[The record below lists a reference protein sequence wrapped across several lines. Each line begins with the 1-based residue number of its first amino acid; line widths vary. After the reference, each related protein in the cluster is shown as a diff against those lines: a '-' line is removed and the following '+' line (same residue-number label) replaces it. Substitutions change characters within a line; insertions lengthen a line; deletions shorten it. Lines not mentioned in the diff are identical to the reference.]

1 MLCSNLVIIQAL
13 ADKNNKALQAQ
24 LQQNNKRL
32 AEGSLE
38 LNDADS
44 ANRKSMAENS
54 ELLRQLD
61 EVEGEQKNHSC
72 KGFDHSFFWMKFHAA
87 SF

>member
-61 EVEGEQKNHSC
+61 EVEGEKKIFPAKDSTTVFS
-72 KGFDHSFFWMKFHAA
+72 G
-87 SF
+87 

>member
-38 LNDADS
+38 LSDADS

-61 EVEGEQKNHSC
+61 EVEGEKKIFPAKVSTTVFS
-72 KGFDHSFFWMKFHAA
+72 G
-87 SF
+87 